1 MRKKL
6 MRSISLQQSELG
18 FQANTP
24 EPVPGDGEVIVDVRL
39 AGICETDLQL
49 CRGYMGFL
57 EYSGTSSLEWQDQG
71 VLRVNA

>member
-6 MRSISLQQSELG
+6 MRSISLQQSELS

-49 CRGYMGFL
+49 CRRYMGF
-57 EYSGTSSLEWQDQG
+57 SGILGHEFIGVARSG